1 MKGRLSRLLLAG
13 SLCALVPLAGTATSA
28 DAASSF
34 RYGHVFEVVMENF
47 SYNQA
52 MATPLFAALAKRYA
66 YASNYYGAS
75 HPSLPNYLALSG
87 GSTFATTSDCTT
99 CYVSAPNLFSQLAA
113 AHVSYGAF
121 LEGVPSSCF
130 LDPYGGNDYA
140 SKHNP
145 WRYYD
150 NVRSSPSMCA
160 HLHPYGDLAPLLAG
174 PARRVPRYVWVTPNL
189 CHDGHD
195 CAPSVA
201 ARWLTSFV
209 ATVTRSAAWRDHGV
223 LYVTWDEGEGDNA
236 SVRGRQVR
244 AFGGGGHVL
253 TLIIAPGVTH
263 VEVRTPPTRSAASP
277 RRAPRVGPRVRRR
290 DAGAHTA
297 RGSIARRGSSARGCA
312 CSRSRCHPRGRGSRP
327 RVPPRGRRQRARAPS
342 RVD

>member
-1 MKGRLSRLLLAG
+1 MRRHLILVASAALSLGA
-13 SLCALVPLAGTATSA
+13 AVPI
-28 DAASSF
+28 ASSAGAQSI
-34 RYGHVFEVVMENF
+34 RYGHVFEVVIENF
-47 SYNQA
+47 SFTQA
-52 MATPLFAALAKRYA
+52 MATPRFAALARRYA

-150 NVRSSPSMCA
+150 NVRSSASMCA

-174 PARRVPRYVWVTPNL
+174 PARHVPRYVWVTPSL

-195 CAPSVA
+195 CAANVA
-201 ARWLTSFV
+201 SAWLASFV
-209 ATVTRSAAWRDHGV
+209 AQVTRSAAWREGGV
-223 LYVTWDEGEGDNA
+223 LYVTWDEANGDNA
-236 SVRGRQVR
+236 GVVGSTVRS
-244 AFGGGGHVL
+244 FGGGGRVL
-253 TLIIAPGVTH
+253 TLVITPGVSH
-263 VEVRTPPTRSAASP
+263 VVVRAALNHYSLLAAIEDNFHLA
-277 RRAPRVGPRVRRR
+277 RLGLAKGVTALRVK
-290 DAGAHTA
+290 
-297 RGSIARRGSSARGCA
+297 
-312 CSRSRCHPRGRGSRP
+312 
-327 RVPPRGRRQRARAPS
+327 
-342 RVD
+342 